1 MWFAVVTSS
10 KKNGIAF
17 TKPNQLCLTSALAKE
32 GWLTCRICFP
42 HLATSGCV
50 LGLFLGRGPIIYC
63 HVHSRDCNRMKCFQ
77 IFWKARQK
85 AKEDLNE
92 QLADFQRKRTA
103 GLGTL
108 FGPSDAELDECV
120 HDKSKELKT
129 VEKILLS
136 KLEPFMW
143 VPLDSFSMNC

>member
-1 MWFAVVTSS
+1 
-10 KKNGIAF
+10 
-17 TKPNQLCLTSALAKE
+17 
-32 GWLTCRICFP
+32 
-42 HLATSGCV
+42 
-50 LGLFLGRGPIIYC
+50 
-63 HVHSRDCNRMKCFQ
+63 MKCFQ

-136 KLEPFMW
+136 KLEPFM
-143 VPLDSFSMNC
+143 